1 MHCGRLSVFFLLLIS
16 VSCFSQKRHAN
27 NLTTNDGLPITSVRA
42 FHKDSRGYLWIGTD
56 AGVVKY
62 DGLEMSVF
70 NSYNG
75 LPGEKVWDIDED
87 WNGDMWF
94 ACFGEGIAKYDGA
107 NFTSYTTKNGLP
119 DNAIRKIACHYPTK
133 TYLLATGNTCAFF
146 GDDLKI
152 HTTEDFFIPDTSN
165 TYTTILLNDSSA
177 LVLAYAHAEHL
188 FINFAEKSIAPITN
202 SWIKK
207 YRTSAAYVRYNNDT
221 LITNKRDGIVIKTDS
236 SLTEIGGM
244 GQVFGITEDKQK
256 RLWMSA
262 WNDSKSVGANGGL
275 FSYNDGQVASGN
287 KTFDIETTFGWAIY
301 NDSIQSE
308 TYFGTLDKGIY
319 AFPLPYFTLYN
330 NTYFDESNFSVE
342 QIVCRNGNEVFAIS
356 RNTLIRVLPDKKYEK
371 LTIAELVDLQIACS
385 KTHQN
390 IISKNQRSILIA
402 HKSNPDYFTF
412 KSIAKATNNDIM
424 VGLRNLNTI
433 VISNDLNAITISYLY
448 HAKFILDEND
458 TTTCCDSWDHEIEKY
473 GHYKNIQKLKTYRI
487 PGKSIMAKKLY
498 SYQNETWLCSRISGV
513 FMEKDGAIRDLCEED
528 STINHLVNAICF
540 DSTGTAYL
548 GGNDGRIEVLSPIE
562 REKVFEISHKKTLPA
577 VLWLNIWKGHLFAGH
592 ADGLRIYNLHD
603 IFNGN
608 YFYRFL
614 GETEGN
620 VYRNVNNSDIDEN
633 GNIWLATNEGIVMV
647 DANLILNTKYYPL
660 KTVID
665 KVNLFNKETDWSAYG
680 TMDRWSKL
688 PMESVTLR
696 HDENNFSIHFHTLNF
711 VNSNAEQYY
720 YKLEGIDREW
730 TGPTNKTYVV
740 YPYLKPGKY
749 TFKAKSRNHTS
760 GLFSSEA
767 TFSFTILKPWY
778 FQLWFII
785 SMSVIILITTAILY
799 RMRIKY
805 IRRQEKQKRDI
816 VTKISELETKALQA
830 QMNPHFIFNSM
841 SSIQNFV
848 IDNDVDDA
856 LTFMGHFSKVIRM
869 TLDHVDNKTIP
880 LQDELDYIVHYTEL
894 EKMRFDNSFEFLMEV
909 DHEID
914 VFNTLISPML
924 LQPIIEN
931 CIKHAFPDRSY
942 KGKITLS
949 IKPLDDNSYQCVL
962 EDNGVGR
969 AVAAQNKSSKNLG
982 HTSKGMK
989 ITNDRIRMLNEEDMD
1004 RYRLE
1009 VIDLFDDVGK
1019 ACGTRVVIVLPVG
1032 L

>member
-390 IISKNQRSILIA
+390 IISKNQRSILI
-402 HKSNPDYFTF
+402 
-412 KSIAKATNNDIM
+412 
-424 VGLRNLNTI
+424 
-433 VISNDLNAITISYLY
+433 
-448 HAKFILDEND
+448 
-458 TTTCCDSWDHEIEKY
+458 
-473 GHYKNIQKLKTYRI
+473 
-487 PGKSIMAKKLY
+487 
-498 SYQNETWLCSRISGV
+498 
-513 FMEKDGAIRDLCEED
+513 
-528 STINHLVNAICF
+528 
-540 DSTGTAYL
+540 
-548 GGNDGRIEVLSPIE
+548 
-562 REKVFEISHKKTLPA
+562 
-577 VLWLNIWKGHLFAGH
+577 
-592 ADGLRIYNLHD
+592 
-603 IFNGN
+603 
-608 YFYRFL
+608 
-614 GETEGN
+614 
-620 VYRNVNNSDIDEN
+620 
-633 GNIWLATNEGIVMV
+633 
-647 DANLILNTKYYPL
+647 
-660 KTVID
+660 
-665 KVNLFNKETDWSAYG
+665 
-680 TMDRWSKL
+680 
-688 PMESVTLR
+688 
-696 HDENNFSIHFHTLNF
+696 
-711 VNSNAEQYY
+711 
-720 YKLEGIDREW
+720 
-730 TGPTNKTYVV
+730 
-740 YPYLKPGKY
+740 
-749 TFKAKSRNHTS
+749 
-760 GLFSSEA
+760 
-767 TFSFTILKPWY
+767 
-778 FQLWFII
+778 
-785 SMSVIILITTAILY
+785 
-799 RMRIKY
+799 
-805 IRRQEKQKRDI
+805 
-816 VTKISELETKALQA
+816 
-830 QMNPHFIFNSM
+830 
-841 SSIQNFV
+841 
-848 IDNDVDDA
+848 
-856 LTFMGHFSKVIRM
+856 
-869 TLDHVDNKTIP
+869 
-880 LQDELDYIVHYTEL
+880 
-894 EKMRFDNSFEFLMEV
+894 
-909 DHEID
+909 
-914 VFNTLISPML
+914 
-924 LQPIIEN
+924 
-931 CIKHAFPDRSY
+931 
-942 KGKITLS
+942 
-949 IKPLDDNSYQCVL
+949 
-962 EDNGVGR
+962 
-969 AVAAQNKSSKNLG
+969 
-982 HTSKGMK
+982 
-989 ITNDRIRMLNEEDMD
+989 
-1004 RYRLE
+1004 
-1009 VIDLFDDVGK
+1009 
-1019 ACGTRVVIVLPVG
+1019 
-1032 L
+1032 

>member
-1 MHCGRLSVFFLLLIS
+1 IS
-16 VSCFSQKRHAN
+16 A
-27 NLTTNDGLPITSVRA
+27 GLVT
-42 FHKDSRGYLWIGTD
+42 
-56 AGVVKY
+56 
-62 DGLEMSVF
+62 
-70 NSYNG
+70 
-75 LPGEKVWDIDED
+75 
-87 WNGDMWF
+87 
-94 ACFGEGIAKYDGA
+94 
-107 NFTSYTTKNGLP
+107 
-119 DNAIRKIACHYPTK
+119 
-133 TYLLATGNTCAFF
+133 
-146 GDDLKI
+146 
-152 HTTEDFFIPDTSN
+152 
-165 TYTTILLNDSSA
+165 
-177 LVLAYAHAEHL
+177 
-188 FINFAEKSIAPITN
+188 
-202 SWIKK
+202 
-207 YRTSAAYVRYNNDT
+207 YNNDT
-221 LITNKRDGIVIKTDS
+221 VVSNKRDGIVIKTDS

-244 GQVFGITEDKQK
+244 GQVFGITEDGQR
-256 RLWMSA
+256 RLWLAA
-262 WNDSKSVGANGGL
+262 WNDSKSRGDDGGL
-275 FSYNDGQVASGN
+275 FCYNGGEVKSGN
-287 KTFDIETTFGWAIY
+287 KTFNIETTFGWAIF
-301 NDSIQSE
+301 NDSLQSE
-308 TYFGTLDKGIY
+308 TWFGTLDKGIY
-319 AFPLPYFTLYN
+319 TFPLPYFTLYDN
-330 NTYFDESNFSVE
+330 MYFDESNFSVE

-356 RNTLIRVLPDKKYEK
+356 RNTLIRILPDKKYEK

-385 KTHQN
+385 ETHQN

-402 HKSNPDYFTF
+402 HKSDPDYFTF

-424 VGLRNLNTI
+424 VGLGNLKPI
-433 VISNDLNAITISYLY
+433 VISNDLNAISISYLT
-448 HAKFILDEND
+448 HDTFILDEND
-458 TTTCCDSWDHEIEKY
+458 TITCCDSWSHEIKKY
-473 GHYKNIQKLKTYRI
+473 GHYKNIQKRKEYRL

-498 SYQNETWLCSRISGV
+498 TCQNETWLCSRISGV

-540 DSTGTAYL
+540 DSTGKAYL

-577 VLWLNIWKGHLFAGH
+577 ILWLNIWKGHLFAGH
-592 ADGLRIYNLHD
+592 ADGLRIYNLKKILQGD
-603 IFNGN
+603 YSF
-608 YFYRFL
+608 RFL

-620 VYRNVNNSDIDEN
+620 AYRNVNNSDIDN
-633 GNIWLATNEGIVMV
+633 MGNIWLATNEGIVMV

-660 KTVID
+660 KTVIE
-665 KVNLFNKETDWSAYG
+665 KVDMFNTETDWSNYG
-680 TMDRWSKL
+680 AMDRWSKL
-688 PMESVTLR
+688 PLESVNLS
-696 HDENNFSIHFHTLNF
+696 HDENNLSIHFHTLNF

-740 YPYLKPGKY
+740 FPYLKPGEFI
-749 TFKAKSRNHTS
+749 FKAKSRNHTS

-785 SMSVIILITTAILY
+785 SMSAIILLTTAILY
-799 RMRIKY
+799 RMRIRY

-848 IDNDVDDA
+848 IDNDVDEA
-856 LTFMGHFSKVIRM
+856 LTFMGHFSKVIRK
-869 TLDHVDNKTIP
+869 TLDNVDNKTIP
-880 LQDELDYIVHYTEL
+880 LHDELDYIEHYTEL
-894 EKMRFDNSFEFLMEV
+894 EKMRFDNSFEFFMEV

-914 VFNTLISPML
+914 VFNTLIPPML

-949 IKPLDDNSYQCVL
+949 IKPLDDNSYQCVI

-969 AVAAQNKSSKNLG
+969 AVAAQNKSHKNLG

-989 ITNDRIRMLNEEDMD
+989 ITTDRIRMLNKEEQE

-1009 VIDLFDDVGK
+1009 VIDLFNNEGK
-1019 ACGTRVVIVLPVG
+1019 ACGTRVVIVLPVE